1 MIEYLTDAFQAGST
15 YLLILITALAFLEC
29 MFGIGLFVSGI
40 FLLST
45 ATAFY
50 LGGEYPLWQ
59 ITLAALIGAIVGDHA
74 GYFIGRYSG
83 PTLWRHRFI
92 LRHEEKARK
101 VQRWLKTSAPLTIC
115 LGRLVPA
122 VRSLTPVIA
131 GLSDVAPRRFM
142 LIDLFACALWSTGL
156 SLLVSGIAAI

>member
-1 MIEYLTDAFQAGST
+1 MMEFLTEAFQGGAT

-45 ATAFY
+45 STAFY
-50 LGGEYPLWQ
+50 LGGDYPLWQ
-59 ITLAALIGAIVGDHA
+59 ITLAAFLGAIVGDHA

-83 PTLWRHRFI
+83 PTLWRHRVI

-101 VQRWLKTSAPLTIC
+101 VQGWLQTSAPLTIC
-115 LGRLVPA
+115 LGRLIPA

-131 GLSDVAPRRFM
+131 GLSDVPPRRFV
-142 LIDLFACALWSTGL
+142 LIDLLACTLWATGL
-156 SLLVSGIAAI
+156 SLLVSGIATF